1 MREIHRLL
9 NETPPTVDLHREWDV
24 AFDGGAVYWPADLTP
39 LLICDKF
46 SPVHLRRMMAPW
58 ARAPMWWWGWQWSAL
73 RGLLSER
80 MGMGRGPW
88 DLRVEGPVVHET
100 ARVAQRGEVST
111 VLVTPN
117 VIASAVPLAR
127 LDEIQLWRVKPRSH
141 VFLPDLIEHFGRF
154 VDRHVLARYL
164 IAAARQ
170 STRAPEKWG

>member
-1 MREIHRLL
+1 MREVHQLL
-9 NETPPTVDLHREWDV
+9 NEAPPIVNLHREWDV
-24 AFDGGAVYWPADLTP
+24 EQSTGVTYWPADLTP

-46 SPVHLRRMMAPW
+46 SAIHLRRMMKPWVHAPI
-58 ARAPMWWWGWQWSAL
+58 WWWGSQWSAL

-88 DLRVEGPVVHET
+88 DLRIEGPVVHEA
-100 ARVAQRGEVST
+100 ARVAQRSEVST

-127 LDEIQLWRVKPRSH
+127 IDEIQLWRVKPRAH
-141 VFLPDLIEHFGRF
+141 VFLPDLVEHFGRF

-164 IAAARQ
+164 IAAARR
-170 STRAPEKWG
+170 SIRAPKKW